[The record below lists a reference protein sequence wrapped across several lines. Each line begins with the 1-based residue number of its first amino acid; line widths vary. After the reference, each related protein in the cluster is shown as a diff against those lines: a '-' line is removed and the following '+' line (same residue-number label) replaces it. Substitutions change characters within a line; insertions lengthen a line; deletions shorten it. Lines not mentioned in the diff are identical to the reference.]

1 MLRSDH
7 SISSPCDQPV
17 ALICRD
23 LELLDGLLDRRLL
36 IRRVIDDAD
45 ELGRGA
51 TNVVGRTIIF
61 LDLETTPTYKS
72 GELTMVK
79 KTKPEVRRASA
90 KPVSEA
96 DAQLVPQQKIEMPK
110 MEPAPCVEFDIGGRL
125 SGYHAWGKPPSL
137 FARLNG
143 RGRILTSEW
152 NLITCS
158 AVARTGSSG

>member
-1 MLRSDH
+1 
-7 SISSPCDQPV
+7 
-17 ALICRD
+17 
-23 LELLDGLLDRRLL
+23 
-36 IRRVIDDAD
+36 
-45 ELGRGA
+45 
-51 TNVVGRTIIF
+51 
-61 LDLETTPTYKS
+61 
-72 GELTMVK
+72 MVK
-79 KTKPEVRRASA
+79 ETKPEVRRASA

-110 MEPAPCVEFDIGGRL
+110 IEPAPCVEFDIGGAPQWL
-125 SGYHAWGKPPSL
+125 SHMGKPPSL